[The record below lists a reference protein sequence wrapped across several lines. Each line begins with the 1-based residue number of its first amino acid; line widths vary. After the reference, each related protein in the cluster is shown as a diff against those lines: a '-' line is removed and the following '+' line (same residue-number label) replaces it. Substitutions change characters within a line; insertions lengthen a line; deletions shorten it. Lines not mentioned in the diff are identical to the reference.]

1 MSACQNHMVLA
12 GCRPLPSRLLPR
24 TQSSP
29 PIPTRNPS
37 EVSAGGRGTL
47 LRSAPKRASSR
58 QFPVLAVHSMCS
70 QQRLN
75 SSTPSSWNAQ
85 APANAAT
92 GKPTRRT
99 KLARPSTPAPARTYP
114 LTVPARSSTGIR
126 SWSFAVRASLS
137 TEDSRRDG
145 PGSRHRPSDPA
156 GAFQKLLAAS
166 CS

>member
-58 QFPVLAVHSMCS
+58 QFPVLAVRSMCS
-70 QQRLN
+70 QQRL
-75 SSTPSSWNAQ
+75 SSSAPSSWNAQ

-99 KLARPSTPAPARTYP
+99 KSARPSTP
-114 LTVPARSSTGIR
+114 VPAKD
-126 SWSFAVRASLS
+126 L
-137 TEDSRRDG
+137 
-145 PGSRHRPSDPA
+145 PPHRPRKIFDRDKVVELRRQGLSLRRIA
-156 GAFQKLLAAS
+156 REMGLGVGTVHRTLQARSKS
-166 CS
+166 C